1 MIRQMSHTN
10 VFVLDQDSAKA
21 FYTEKLG
28 FEARFDISM
37 GEEFEGAG
45 QGFRWLTVS
54 PKEQPDLQIVLASC
68 DMGRTPEQAEQLRAL
83 VAGGGMGPG
92 VMTTDDCRQTY
103 EELSAKGVTFL
114 SEPTERPYGI
124 EAMMRDDSGNL
135 ISLTQPF
142 AFMVDPEAAPGG

>member
-1 MIRQMSHTN
+1 MIRRMSHTN

-28 FEARFDISM
+28 FEERFDISM
-37 GEEFEGAG
+37 GDEFEGAG

-68 DMGRTPEQAEQLRAL
+68 DMARSPEQAAQLRAL
-83 VAGGGMGPG
+83 VASGGMGPG
-92 VMTTDDCRQTY
+92 VLTTDDCHATY
-103 EELSAKGVTFL
+103 KELSAKGVTFL
-114 SEPTERPYGI
+114 SEPAERPYGI

-142 AFMVDPEAAPGG
+142 AFVFDPEAAPDD